1 MRKKRVKRD
10 GKERK
15 GEQKRKDRNTE
26 KRKRRAVWKNER
38 ERISVILEEQMLRPV
53 ELLKLFKPQLIG
65 NASRGLHP
73 HSHTVTVPL

>member
-1 MRKKRVKRD
+1 MRINKEEEGRKRW
-10 GKERK
+10 K

-26 KRKRRAVWKNER
+26 KRERRAVWKNKR

-53 ELLKLFKPQLIG
+53 KLLELFKPQLIG

-73 HSHTVTVPL
+73 RSHTVIVPL

>member
-1 MRKKRVKRD
+1 MRKKREERD
-10 GKERK
+10 RNERK

-26 KRKRRAVWKNER
+26 KRERRAVWKNER
-38 ERISVILEEQMLRPV
+38 ISVILEEKTLRPV

-73 HSHTVTVPL
+73 RSHTVTVPL